1 VLIIYRERY
10 WELVVFVEEDG
21 VVKDSVISSPIDM
34 DAVKNNINFHGVN
47 NLEYKTSTNVAGLT
61 SAPVDAVFTFY
72 MRSQIKYKDVTA
84 IELKLQGLW
93 TAKGI
98 SDFCLLLCTVLELLL
113 LGKFREKQRHSL

>member
-1 VLIIYRERY
+1 M
-10 WELVVFVEEDG
+10 FVEEDG

-61 SAPVDAVFTFY
+61 SASVDAVFTFY

-98 SDFCLLLCTVLELLL
+98 SDVCLLLCTVLELLL